1 MLAKENAAA
10 PTVPGI
16 LCVLTRTAAGAAVL
30 AAAAIAAIVTTST
43 RL

>member
-10 PTVPGI
+10 LTVPVI
-16 LCVLTRTAAGAAVL
+16 LCELTRTAGAAVL
-30 AAAAIAAIVTTST
+30 AAAAIEAIVTTST